1 MEHEKILFCA
11 VKTRSEA
18 EDILQYDILQY
29 QFPYTQGIIG
39 EGMYFFGDRKE
50 VRHFELIFNLHNLL
64 LISF

>member
-18 EDILQYDILQY
+18 EDILQY

-39 EGMYFFGDRKE
+39 KGVYFFGDRKE
-50 VRHFELIFNLHNLL
+50 VRHVELIFNLHNLL